1 MPDFFFRFCCCAC
14 LATSAAL
21 SATPQRA
28 KEPVDYVDP
37 YIGSI
42 GHLLTSTTPSVQYPY
57 GMVHFAPLTRREART
72 GISRTISP
80 AFPAG
85 AATLMATT
93 GEPETDLT
101 KCASS
106 FDHDQETATPYYW
119 SAILERYGIEAEATV
134 TEHAAYYR
142 FTFPANAHSHLLM
155 RAAAHSK

>member
-57 GMVHFAPLTRREART
+57 GMVHFAPLTLRSEDRYFAHD
-72 GISRTISP
+72 ISG
-80 AFPAG
+80 FPAG

-119 SAILERYGIEAEATV
+119 SAILERYGIEAEA
-134 TEHAAYYR
+134 
-142 FTFPANAHSHLLM
+142 P
-155 RAAAHSK
+155 